1 MQLNY
6 VQSTLYSGWNSAAT
20 TFWRVSLACDPRPRR
35 AREPHRQREPQHHA
49 DRQRGEGGL
58 RGLLETHAMAVDDD
72 EAQRLGGHAAAHAL
86 GDQAIA
92 SAQTE
97 ARARDGNY
105 GPVSVNDRRTEHG
118 RGVRFLADDFG
129 KFRKRRRKVLLQS
142 FRFGIRQSPH
152 RSISSAG

>member
-20 TFWRVSLACDPRPRR
+20 TFWLVSLACDPRPRR
-35 AREPHRQREPQHHA
+35 PREPHRQREPQHHA

-92 SAQTE
+92 SPQSKAGL
-97 ARARDGNY
+97 RNRNDGS
-105 GPVSVNDRRTEHG
+105 VSIDDGRTEHG
-118 RGVRFLADDFG
+118 RRVRLLADC
-129 KFRKRRRKVLLQS
+129 FREL
-142 FRFGIRQSPH
+142 
-152 RSISSAG
+152 